1 MKKIIHDLEQ
11 IDDKVE
17 LTPMLDCVF
26 LLLLF
31 FIVTASY
38 SDEKLFD
45 VILPTI
51 KGGESQLIDP
61 FHVIQLNITEDGS
74 FQVKDKQIETNNLYA
89 YFESIKKE
97 RPTTTLIINGHK
109 NCPYEKVVFAMDVAK
124 GANIEEYSF
133 VVQSE

>member
-74 FQVKDKQIETNNLYA
+74 FRVKDKKIERENLYA
-89 YFESIKKE
+89 YFESVKKE
-97 RPTTTLIINGHK
+97 RPTTTLIINRTRIILMAR
-109 NCPYEKVVFAMDVAK
+109 VF
-124 GANIEEYSF
+124 Y
-133 VVQSE
+133 VQHPAPGKYLPRAAGS